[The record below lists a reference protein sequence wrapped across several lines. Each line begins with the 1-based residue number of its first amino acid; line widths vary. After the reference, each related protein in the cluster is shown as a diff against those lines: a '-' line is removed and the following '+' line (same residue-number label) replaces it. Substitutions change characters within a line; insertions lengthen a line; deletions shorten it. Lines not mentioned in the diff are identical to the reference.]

1 MLPNKKDN
9 DNDNDESE
17 EIIAPAVNRTSIN
30 LVGPGDGGT
39 FMNTDIERLIY
50 SILLNL
56 PRGLTGS
63 EINDILRRVHEIKM
77 TDRAVVSRCKAM
89 IAQNL
94 LEGATSEELTRD

>member
-1 MLPNKKDN
+1 
-9 DNDNDESE
+9 
-17 EIIAPAVNRTSIN
+17 
-30 LVGPGDGGT
+30 
-39 FMNTDIERLIY
+39 MNTDIERLIY

-94 LEGATSEELTRD
+94 LEGATSEELTPGINRFRIKFQPSLIEKQTWYSALSRCVWKT